1 LTTTPIIICPPFL
14 PESTVSVPLVT
25 GWSVFCWTGAIY
37 RQWVQLRYQYLALT
51 PQVQSMLV
59 SLKQLNFRLAL
70 ITNGSSRAQ
79 WEKINCLKLQPFFDL
94 LLVSGDL
101 PWEKPHANI
110 FLQACTLLEVTP
122 DASIMIGD
130 KLETDILGGQILG
143 ATVWIKPSESAVAT
157 AQANPDFILMDVT
170 HLSRV
175 LQIAPSPPDLD
186 DCNSNASN
194 ASDGS

>member
-1 LTTTPIIICPPFL
+1 MPLKLMTHLLCPKL
-14 PESTVSVPLVT
+14 CTDSVPLVT

-51 PQVQSMLV
+51 PQVKSMLV
-59 SLKQLNFRLAL
+59 SLKQLQFRLAL

-79 WEKINCLKLQPFFDL
+79 WEKINCLGLQPFFDL
-94 LLVSGDL
+94 VLVSGDL

-110 FLQACTLLEVTP
+110 FLQACTMLNVAT

-130 KLETDILGGQILG
+130 KLETDILGGKILG
-143 ATVWIKPSESAVAT
+143 ATVWIKPNEAAVAT
-157 AQANPDFILMDVT
+157 AQAMPDFTLMDVT

>member
-1 LTTTPIIICPPFL
+1 VF
-14 PESTVSVPLVT
+14 
-25 GWSVFCWTGAIY
+25 FCWTGAIY

-59 SLKQLNFRLAL
+59 SLKQLQFRLAL

-79 WEKINCLKLQPFFDL
+79 WEKINCLNLQPFFDL
-94 LLVSGDL
+94 VLVSGDL

-110 FLQACTLLEVTP
+110 FLQACSHLQVTP

-130 KLETDILGGQILG
+130 KLETDIIGGQILA
-143 ATVWIKPSESAVAT
+143 ATVWIKPSESAQAN
-157 AQANPDFILMDVT
+157 AQARPDFTLMDVT

-175 LQIAPSPPDLD
+175 LQFTPSPPDFD